1 MLTSPGRLMMR
12 VLKITFR
19 LEALFIS
26 LNTLKI
32 RKALIIVKMPFRLK
46 VLDSVKSMLMRDN
59 RTMLKSN
66 LFQPSQK

>member
-1 MLTSPGRLMMR
+1 MFTSPGRLMMR

-46 VLDSVKSMLMRDN
+46 VFDSVKSMLIRDN

>member
-46 VLDSVKSMLMRDN
+46 VLDSVKSMLIRDN